1 MISTPRLPSVDS
13 FNSRL
18 PSAVNNALM
27 RGSLA
32 GDRASG
38 AAIQEVYDV
47 PSLSSYRET
56 PDYRLQRLA
65 RTQQNEAP
73 LLAEPALAPVL
84 GRDGKTLRSS
94 ARIRARHAYHRP
106 QGY

>member
-56 PDYRLQRLA
+56 PDYRLQRFA
-65 RTQQNEAP
+65 RTQQDEAP

-84 GRDGKTLRSS
+84 GRVRKALRPF
-94 ARIRARHAYHRP
+94 ARVRTRHACYRP
-106 QGY
+106 

>member
-56 PDYRLQRLA
+56 PDHRLQRLA
-65 RTQQNEAP
+65 CTQQDEAP
-73 LLAEPALAPVL
+73 FFAEPALAPVL
-84 GRDGKTLRSS
+84 GRNRKALRSS
-94 ARIRARHAYHRP
+94 ARIRAWHAHYRP
-106 QGY
+106 